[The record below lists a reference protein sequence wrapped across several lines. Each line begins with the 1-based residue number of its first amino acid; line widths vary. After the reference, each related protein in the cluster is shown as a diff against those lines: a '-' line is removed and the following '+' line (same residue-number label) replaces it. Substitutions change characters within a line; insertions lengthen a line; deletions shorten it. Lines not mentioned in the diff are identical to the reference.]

1 MRELGNSSRKLH
13 TGRPTAHDDESEQC
27 GASQR
32 IRLAFGT
39 LEREQDLPTD
49 RRGVLQ
55 RLQSRRARLPLVMSE
70 IGMPGSGCQH
80 QRVVCDQRA
89 VCEMKLVRLSIDAA
103 DGGQQRG
110 HLLATPE
117 QVADRPGNL
126 GWRERRGCDLIEQR
140 LEQVMI
146 SLIDKCYANRRAGQT
161 ARDFQTTESSA
172 DNDDVMALVAHRRL
186 AFGCIHELLARF
198 ERHTKTNGWSAYWR
212 GVMYRLSWF
221 RFVSGS
227 LMAKS
232 TVSYEFRFSD
242 FQSLQRHMVRR
253 VFARNRTRY
262 VWAFFGVVLCAVFI
276 VVAVLVNIRAS
287 RVSQLYGMGY
297 SNSVLI
303 MLILALC
310 AAIISLTPAIALRL
324 KTLRM
329 QVTDDGPLLCA
340 TSLEL
345 DDEGVTVSR
354 PLMKTMYRWKA
365 FQGVELS
372 NGAIVLP
379 VDSGIG
385 LIIPS
390 SAFSSDSARYDF
402 VAALS
407 RHIEAAKVG
416 TV

>member
-1 MRELGNSSRKLH
+1 V
-13 TGRPTAHDDESEQC
+13 
-27 GASQR
+27 
-32 IRLAFGT
+32 I
-39 LEREQDLPTD
+39 
-49 RRGVLQ
+49 
-55 RLQSRRARLPLVMSE
+55 
-70 IGMPGSGCQH
+70 
-80 QRVVCDQRA
+80 
-89 VCEMKLVRLSIDAA
+89 
-103 DGGQQRG
+103 
-110 HLLATPE
+110 
-117 QVADRPGNL
+117 
-126 GWRERRGCDLIEQR
+126 
-140 LEQVMI
+140 
-146 SLIDKCYANRRAGQT
+146 
-161 ARDFQTTESSA
+161 
-172 DNDDVMALVAHRRL
+172 
-186 AFGCIHELLARF
+186 
-198 ERHTKTNGWSAYWR
+198 
-212 GVMYRLSWF
+212 YRLSWF

-232 TVSYEFRFSD
+232 TISYEFRFSD

-253 VFARNRTRY
+253 IFARNRTRY

-303 MLILALC
+303 VLILALC
-310 AAIISLTPAIALRL
+310 AAIISLAPAIALRL
-324 KTLRM
+324 KALRM
-329 QVTDDGPLLCA
+329 QVTDDGPLLGA

-390 SAFSSDSARYDF
+390 SAFSSDSARYDL
-402 VAALS
+402 VATLS
-407 RHIEAAKVG
+407 RHIEAAKVD